1 MAKRDDR
8 LTRLA
13 EPHVI
18 RQDRA
23 AAAEQEGHAF
33 DLMREEPVAERDG
46 LPVGAVRVVRR
57 QAEQLRERRSLC
69 VELFAGWRDR
79 A

>member
-1 MAKRDDR
+1 MAKRHDR

-13 EPHVI
+13 EAHVI
-18 RQDRA
+18 RQDGA

-33 DLMREEPVAERDG
+33 DLMREEPVTERDG
-46 LPVGAVRVVRR
+46 LPVGAFRVVRR

-69 VELFAGWRDR
+69 VELFGAGRDR

>member
-1 MAKRDDR
+1 MAKRHDR

-18 RQDRA
+18 RQDGA
-23 AAAEQEGHAF
+23 AAAEQEGDAF
-33 DLMREEPVAERDG
+33 DLMREEPVTERDG
-46 LPVGAVRVVRR
+46 LAVGAFRVVRR
-57 QAEQLRERRSLC
+57 QAEQLRKRRCLC